1 MDIKN
6 LTIRKAHE
14 LMKKGDARPHD
25 LVDAY
30 KKNISEKND
39 TIHAYLEV
47 FQDIDSQA
55 TTAEAMFKGGKAT
68 LLTGIPIALK
78 DNILLQG
85 RIASAGSHIL
95 EHFTSPYDS
104 TAGAKMKAEGVVFL
118 GRTNMDEFAMGGSTE
133 NSAFGVTRNPH
144 DTTRVPGGSSG
155 GAVAAVAM
163 GGALVSLGSDTGGSV
178 RQPASFC
185 GCVGLK
191 PTYGSI
197 SRHGL
202 IAMGSSLD
210 QIGPVTNTVDDA
222 QIVFEALRGADVMDS
237 TSFYPQQTKQVP
249 QKMKLGVPRHLLEIG
264 GLSPDVIKN
273 FNDSVDR
280 FKKLGYEVYDIE
292 LPHAQY
298 ALAAYYILMPAEV
311 SSNLARFDGVKY
323 GYHKQGSNLLEDYL
337 RTRREGFGR
346 EVRRRIMLGTYVL
359 SAGYYDAFYG
369 KANVVK
375 GLIRKDYEDA
385 LKTVD
390 VIMTPTT
397 PTPAFKIG
405 EKSNDPLEMYL
416 ADVFTVPANIAGV
429 PAISIPSGFTHVDG
443 HDLPLGIQLTAGLYE
458 ENILFRAGKDFLGE
472 KE

>member
-1 MDIKN
+1 MDLKH
-6 LTIRKAHE
+6 LTIRRAHA
-14 LMKKGDARPHD
+14 LMKEGIIRPID
-25 LVDAY
+25 LAQEY
-30 KKNISEKND
+30 IKNINEKNS

-47 FQDIDSQA
+47 FKDIEEQA
-55 TTAEAMFKGGKAT
+55 KIAEEKFKDGTAT

-78 DNILLQG
+78 DNILAKG
-85 RIASAGSHIL
+85 RTASAGSHIL
-95 EHFTSPYDS
+95 EHFVSPYDS
-104 TAGAKMKAEGVVFL
+104 TAVVKLRSAGAIIL
-118 GRTNMDEFAMGGSTE
+118 GRTNMDEFAMGSSTE
-133 NSAFGVTRNPH
+133 NSAFGVTRNPF

-163 GGALVSLGSDTGGSV
+163 YGALASLGSDTGGSV

-210 QIGPVTNTVDDA
+210 QIGPVTHSVDDA
-222 QIVFEALRGADVMDS
+222 QILFEALAGTDTMDS
-237 TSFYPQQTKQVP
+237 TSYYPKETKEIP
-249 QKMKLGVPRHLLEIG
+249 KNMKLGVPRHLLEVG
-264 GLSPDVIKN
+264 GLSNSVVKN
-273 FNDSVDR
+273 FNESVEH
-280 FKKLGYEVYDIE
+280 FKSLGYEIHDIE
-292 LPHAQY
+292 LPHAKY

-323 GYHKQGSNLLEDYL
+323 GYHQNGKNLFEDYL
-337 RTRREGFGR
+337 LTRKEGFGR
-346 EVRRRIMLGTYVL
+346 EVRRRILLGTYVL

-375 GLIRKDYEDA
+375 NLIRKDYEDA

-390 VIMTPTT
+390 VIITPTT

-405 EKSNDPLEMYL
+405 EKSSDPLEMYL

-429 PAISIPSGFTHVDG
+429 PAISVPSGFTDVNG
-443 HDLPLGIQLTAGLYE
+443 ISLPLGIQLTAGLYE
-458 ENILFRAGKDFLGE
+458 EYVLFRAGKDFLGE